1 MSKVSVIKIGG
12 KVIEDRALL
21 TEFLRDFAALS
32 EPKVLIHGGGRSAT
46 QMAQRLGLETR
57 LIDGRRVTDTAM
69 LEVIVMVYGGWVNKL
84 IVSTLQSFNCQALG
98 LTGADANLIRSV
110 RRDPHPVDFGHVG
123 DVRQVRSDLLDAW
136 LSQGLVPVLAPVTH
150 DGAGQLLNTNAD
162 TIAREVA
169 VALSAS
175 RATDLYYLFE
185 KAGVLRDA
193 EDDTS
198 VIPQLSE
205 DDYQRLRTEGRV
217 VAGMI
222 PKLDNAFDALHQGV
236 ENVYI
241 AHHRSLNRSH
251 SGTQLWIPHHSPPQ
265 P

>member
-1 MSKVSVIKIGG
+1 MIKIGG

-110 RRDPHPVDFGHVG
+110 RRDPP
-123 DVRQVRSDLLDAW
+123 S
-136 LSQGLVPVLAPVTH
+136 
-150 DGAGQLLNTNAD
+150 
-162 TIAREVA
+162 
-169 VALSAS
+169 
-175 RATDLYYLFE
+175 
-185 KAGVLRDA
+185 
-193 EDDTS
+193 
-198 VIPQLSE
+198 
-205 DDYQRLRTEGRV
+205 GRFW
-217 VAGMI
+217 
-222 PKLDNAFDALHQGV
+222 P
-236 ENVYI
+236 
-241 AHHRSLNRSH
+241 RR
-251 SGTQLWIPHHSPPQ
+251 
-265 P
+265 